1 MTYMNNIGP
10 DEIARRKT
18 KSDYINNTDA
28 LTFATKEANKNAEAY
43 KSVREKK
50 DQLEMLAINNEGLD
64 TYEL

>member
-28 LTFATKEANKNAEAY
+28 LTFERKEANRQAAAY
-43 KSVREKK
+43 KKVREIK
-50 DQLEMLAINNEGLD
+50 DTLALAATLKDG
-64 TYEL
+64 EL